1 MPRPSP
7 RTKPTDPPALALG
20 AFLPYRLS
28 IVSEIVSRVFAAHYA
43 ERFNITISEWR
54 VIAVLGE
61 SGPLSTQGVI
71 ERTQMDR
78 VRVSRAVIRLADKG
92 LIDRQP
98 QPNDQRA
105 QVLELSPRGLAIYR
119 DIVPLAFS
127 LQAELVQLLT
137 PHEGEMLD
145 RLLTKLQAGASRL
158 EERAG
163 QDAGAPARQAATYG
177 AK

>member
-1 MPRPSP
+1 MEAPAVPRPSP
-7 RTKPTDPPALALG
+7 RAKPADPPALELG

-43 ERFNITISEWR
+43 ERFNLTIPEWR

-61 SGPLSTQGVI
+61 SGALSTQGVI

-92 LIDRQP
+92 VIDRQP

-105 QVLELSPRGLAIYR
+105 QVLELSARGLATYR
-119 DIVPLAFS
+119 QIVPLAFS
-127 LQAELVQLLT
+127 LQAQLVQLLT
-137 PHEGEMLD
+137 PQESQTLD

-158 EERAG
+158 DDSDQVAG
-163 QDAGAPARQAATYG
+163 PSDRQAAT
-177 AK
+177 